1 MCSRKA
7 PYVCPYPADDCSRS
21 PSALASWQTDA
32 LCSQRQQPFHGAGR
46 PGIIK
51 RGTTSFHTCLQTAVT
66 ETTANNL
73 AKVLTAD
80 SHGSKSAE
88 LRNVRYMIARK
99 VDAIVLL
106 SVDADIAAARKA
118 KIPISLIAV
127 TPSDD
132 SEILGAAVSDLP
144 GIGKLDAQWV
154 DDDAAG
160 KPAEAAVISGDGS
173 TSSNLMV
180 GGFTKNLAD
189 NVRVVG
195 DERGM
200 FDRATAKAAA
210 ARLIRAH
217 PDIRYAFVANEDMA
231 FGVREAFDAA
241 GAKSAKSVK
250 IVTVNGTDQGLAA
263 LKNGKF
269 AATVSNSVQDLGAL
283 AVTHTLSLLR
293 KEEKDKIAR
302 IDARL
307 VTEANDDTAP
317 LYCDTNG

>member
-1 MCSRKA
+1 M
-7 PYVCPYPADDCSRS
+7 PISRS
-21 PSALASWQTDA
+21 SRRLLTTAVGLGLLANGCTLASNDSTHSTSPVV
-32 LCSQRQQPFHGAGR
+32 LGFING
-46 PGIIK
+46 
-51 RGTTSFHTCLQTAVT
+51 GTTSFHRCLQTAVT

-106 SVDADIAAARKA
+106 SVDASALDADIAAARKA
-118 KIPISLIAV
+118 KTPISLIAV

-132 SEILGAAVSDLP
+132 SEILGAAISDLP
-144 GIGKLDAQWV
+144 GMGKLDAQWV
-154 DDDAAG
+154 DGDAAG
-160 KPAEAAVISGDGS
+160 KPAEAAVVSGDGS

-189 NVRVVG
+189 NVRVAG

-210 ARLIRAH
+210 ARLIQAH

-231 FGVREAFDAA
+231 FGAREAFDAA
-241 GAKSAKSVK
+241 GAHSVK

-263 LKNGKF
+263 LKDGKF
-269 AATVSNSVQDLGAL
+269 AATVSNSVRDLGAL

-307 VTEANDDTAP
+307 VTKANADTAP

>member
-1 MCSRKA
+1 MPISSR
-7 PYVCPYPADDCSRS
+7 RL
-21 PSALASWQTDA
+21 LATGVGLGLLATGCGLIPNDSTQSTGPVV
-32 LCSQRQQPFHGAGR
+32 LGFING
-46 PGIIK
+46 
-51 RGTTSFHTCLQTAVT
+51 GTTSFHTCLQTAVT
-66 ETTANNL
+66 RTTSDNL
-73 AKVLTAD
+73 AKVLTAN
-80 SHGSKSAE
+80 SNGSKSTE
-88 LRNVRYMIARK
+88 LRNVKDMIARK

-106 SVDADIAAARKA
+106 SVDASALGADIAAAHKA
-118 KIPISLIAV
+118 KTPITLIAL

-132 SEILGAAVSDLP
+132 SEILGAVISDLP

-154 DDDAAG
+154 DDDADG
-160 KPAEAAVISGDGS
+160 KPAEAVVVSGDGS

-180 GGFTKNLAD
+180 GGFTKNLAG

-195 DERGM
+195 NERGM

-210 ARLIRAH
+210 AGLIKAH

-241 GAKSAKSVK
+241 GAESVK
-250 IVTVNGTDQGLAA
+250 IVTVNGTDPGLAA
-263 LKNGKF
+263 LKDGKF

-293 KEEKDKIAR
+293 KDEKTKIAH

-307 VTEANDDTAP
+307 VTKDNADTAP
-317 LYCDTNG
+317 VYCDTDS

>member
-1 MCSRKA
+1 MPISSRRLLATAVGLGLLATGCSLV
-7 PYVCPYPADDCSRS
+7 PHDTTHS
-21 PSALASWQTDA
+21 TDPVV
-32 LCSQRQQPFHGAGR
+32 LGFING
-46 PGIIK
+46 
-51 RGTTSFHTCLQTAVT
+51 GTTLFHTCLQTAVT
-66 ETTANNL
+66 ETTSNNL

-80 SHGSKSAE
+80 SNGSKAAE
-88 LRNVRYMIARK
+88 LRNVKDMIARK
-99 VDAIVLL
+99 VDAIILL
-106 SVDADIAAARKA
+106 SVDASALDADIAAARKA
-118 KIPISLIAV
+118 KVPISLIAV
-127 TPSDD
+127 TPADD
-132 SEILGAAVSDLP
+132 SEILGAVISDLP

-154 DDDAAG
+154 DEDTAG
-160 KPAEAAVISGDGS
+160 KSATAVVISGDGS

-195 DERGM
+195 NERGM

-210 ARLIRAH
+210 AGLIKAH

-231 FGVREAFDAA
+231 FGARAAFDAA
-241 GAKSAKSVK
+241 GAHSVK

-283 AVTHTLSLLR
+283 AVTHTLGLLR
-293 KEEKDKIAR
+293 KEEKDKIAH

-307 VTEANDDTAP
+307 VTKANADTAP

>member
-1 MCSRKA
+1 MPISSR
-7 PYVCPYPADDCSRS
+7 RL
-21 PSALASWQTDA
+21 LASGVGLGLLATGCTLLPSDSTNSTGPVV
-32 LCSQRQQPFHGAGR
+32 LGFING
-46 PGIIK
+46 
-51 RGTTSFHTCLQTAVT
+51 GTTSFHTCLQTAVT
-66 ETTANNL
+66 ETASNNL

-88 LRNVRYMIARK
+88 LRNVQNMIARK

-106 SVDADIAAARKA
+106 SVDASALDADIAAARKA
-118 KIPISLIAV
+118 KTPITLIALM
-127 TPSDD
+127 PSDD
-132 SEILGAAVSDLP
+132 SEILGAVISDLP

-154 DDDAAG
+154 DADAAG
-160 KPAEAAVISGDGS
+160 KPAEAVVISGDGS

-180 GGFTKNLAD
+180 GGFTKNLAG

-195 DERGM
+195 EQRGM

-210 ARLIRAH
+210 ARLIEAH
-217 PDIRYAFVANEDMA
+217 PDIQYAFVANEDMA
-231 FGVREAFDAA
+231 FGARAAFDAA
-241 GAKSAKSVK
+241 GAHSVK

-263 LKNGKF
+263 LKDGKF

-307 VTEANDDTAP
+307 VTKANADTAP

>member
-1 MCSRKA
+1 PKACPNPEKTAPHKHRVPVSTPTRTHERSR
-7 PYVCPYPADDCSRS
+7 
-21 PSALASWQTDA
+21 LG
-32 LCSQRQQPFHGAGR
+32 FING
-46 PGIIK
+46 
-51 RGTTSFHTCLQTAVT
+51 GTTSFHTCLQTAVT
-66 ETTANNL
+66 KTTSNNL
-73 AKVLTAD
+73 AKVLTAN
-80 SHGSKSAE
+80 SNGSKSAE
-88 LRNVRYMIARK
+88 LRNVKDMIARK

-106 SVDADIAAARKA
+106 SVDASALGADISAARKA
-118 KIPISLIAV
+118 KTPITLIAL

-132 SEILGAAVSDLP
+132 SEILGAVISDLP

-160 KPAEAAVISGDGS
+160 KPAEAVVISGDGS

-189 NVRVVG
+189 NVQVVG
-195 DERGM
+195 NERGM
-200 FDRATAKAAA
+200 FDRTTARAAA
-210 ARLIRAH
+210 AGLIQAH
-217 PDIRYAFVANEDMA
+217 PGIQYAFVANEDMA

-241 GAKSAKSVK
+241 GAHSVK

-263 LKNGKF
+263 LKDGKF

-293 KEEKDKIAR
+293 KEEKVKIAQ

-307 VTEANDDTAP
+307 VTKANADTAP
-317 LYCDTNG
+317 VYCDTDS

>member
-1 MCSRKA
+1 MPISSRRLLATAVGLSLSTAGCSLV
-7 PYVCPYPADDCSRS
+7 PHDTTHS
-21 PSALASWQTDA
+21 TDPVV
-32 LCSQRQQPFHGAGR
+32 LGFING
-46 PGIIK
+46 
-51 RGTTSFHTCLQTAVT
+51 GTTSFHTCLQTAVT
-66 ETTANNL
+66 ETTSNNL

-80 SHGSKSAE
+80 SNGSTAAE
-88 LRNVRYMIARK
+88 LRNVKDMIARK
-99 VDAIVLL
+99 VDAIILL
-106 SVDADIAAARKA
+106 SVDASALDADIAAARKA
-118 KIPISLIAV
+118 KTPISLIAV
-127 TPSDD
+127 TPADD
-132 SEILGAAVSDLP
+132 SEILGAVISNLP

-154 DDDAAG
+154 DEDASG
-160 KPAEAAVISGDGS
+160 KSATAVVISGDGS

-195 DERGM
+195 NERGM

-210 ARLIRAH
+210 ARLIQAH
-217 PDIRYAFVANEDMA
+217 PDIQYAFVANEDMA
-231 FGVREAFDAA
+231 FGAREAFDAA
-241 GAKSAKSVK
+241 GARSVK

-283 AVTHTLSLLR
+283 AVTHTLGLLR
-293 KEEKDKIAR
+293 KEEKDKIAH

-307 VTEANDDTAP
+307 VTKANADTAS

>member
-1 MCSRKA
+1 MPISSR
-7 PYVCPYPADDCSRS
+7 RL
-21 PSALASWQTDA
+21 LATGVGLGLLATGCGLIPNDSTQSTGPVV
-32 LCSQRQQPFHGAGR
+32 LGFING
-46 PGIIK
+46 
-51 RGTTSFHTCLQTAVT
+51 GTTSFHTCLQTAVT
-66 ETTANNL
+66 RTTSDNL
-73 AKVLTAD
+73 AKVLTAN
-80 SHGSKSAE
+80 SNGSKSTE
-88 LRNVRYMIARK
+88 LRNVKDMIARK

-106 SVDADIAAARKA
+106 SVDASALGADIAAAHKA
-118 KIPISLIAV
+118 KVPITLIAL

-132 SEILGAAVSDLP
+132 SEILGAVISDLP

-160 KPAEAAVISGDGS
+160 KPAEAVVVSGDGS

-180 GGFTKNLAD
+180 GGFTKNLTG

-195 DERGM
+195 NERGM

-210 ARLIRAH
+210 ARLIKAH

-241 GAKSAKSVK
+241 GADSVK
-250 IVTVNGTDQGLAA
+250 IVTVNGTDPGLAA
-263 LKNGKF
+263 LKSGKF

-293 KEEKDKIAR
+293 KDEKTKIAH

-307 VTEANDDTAP
+307 VTKDNADTAP
-317 LYCDTNG
+317 VYCDTDS

>member
-1 MCSRKA
+1 MPISSR
-7 PYVCPYPADDCSRS
+7 PL
-21 PSALASWQTDA
+21 LAIGVGLGLLVTGCTLVPDA
-32 LCSQRQQPFHGAGR
+32 GTHSTGPVVLGFING
-46 PGIIK
+46 
-51 RGTTSFHTCLQTAVT
+51 GTTSFHTCLQTAVT
-66 ETTANNL
+66 KTTSNNL
-73 AKVLTAD
+73 AKVVTAN
-80 SHGSKSAE
+80 SNGSKSAE
-88 LRNVRYMIARK
+88 LRNVKDMIARK

-106 SVDADIAAARKA
+106 SVDASALDADIAAAQKA
-118 KIPISLIAV
+118 EIPIMLIAV
-127 TPSDD
+127 TPADD
-132 SEILGAAVSDLP
+132 SKILGAVVSDLP

-160 KPAEAAVISGDGS
+160 KPAEAVVISGDGS

-189 NVRVVG
+189 NVKVVG

-210 ARLIRAH
+210 ARLIQAH
-217 PDIRYAFVANEDMA
+217 SDIRYAFVANEDMA

-241 GAKSAKSVK
+241 GAKSVK

-293 KEEKDKIAR
+293 KEEKEKIAR

-307 VTEANDDTAP
+307 VTRSNADTAP
-317 LYCDTNG
+317 LYCDTDS